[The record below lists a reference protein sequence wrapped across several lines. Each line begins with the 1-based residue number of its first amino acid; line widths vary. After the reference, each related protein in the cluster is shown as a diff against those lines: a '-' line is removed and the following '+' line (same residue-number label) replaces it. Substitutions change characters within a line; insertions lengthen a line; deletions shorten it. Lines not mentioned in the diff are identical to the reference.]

1 MARCYTSYTFLS
13 MSLSIDEV
21 RHIAWLAR
29 LAVTDEEIERF
40 RAELSVILDHFS
52 VLQTL
57 NTDEV
62 PAARHASQL
71 KNVLRDDCV
80 HPSLAPDLVL
90 SNAPKRQNDLFQVP
104 PILEQ

>member
-1 MARCYTSYTFLS
+1 

-29 LAVTDEEIERF
+29 LAVTDEEVERF

-62 PAARHASQL
+62 PAQECSAGRLCPPFPCAGRCAIQRAEAAERLVPGASNTRVMSSTHRHTTGQ
-71 KNVLRDDCV
+71 RD
-80 HPSLAPDLVL
+80 
-90 SNAPKRQNDLFQVP
+90 
-104 PILEQ
+104 E